1 MSNKEL
7 NKKILENV
15 KIKIAISNFD
25 KEEKPM
31 SKQKILKMVA
41 MFAIVIGLTASVT
54 YAGSVIYEK
63 IFKEPEKIENYI
75 DELKVNEEELSKII
89 SEEEAINKAV
99 EQLKRYKID
108 LNTNDIENIELQ
120 KDLNYDTITYVIST
134 KNKDNFFVDANSG
147 DLRSFDIDDGLSL
160 EEVEKCTSS
169 REDILEQAKI
179 KMKEYG
185 YGDEYKISY
194 VNCNNS
200 DDEEKAYMWYITFAK
215 EYDGIFNEYQS
226 VTMTIIPKI
235 NKVTQLSI
243 ENEPFDN
250 NPIEIS
256 EEEAIKIAKEKDKVI
271 NTENYIQS
279 DIESKLAIV
288 RVNPEVY
295 LKENN
300 LENGNETITLEDG
313 STYSYNTYKMNGR
326 VRKAY
331 AISISYENRPFD
343 IPRTYY
349 VDCTTG
355 EVIGGVNIFDLY
367 TDAETLTHLFEEN
380 S

>member
-25 KEEKPM
+25 EEEKPM

-147 DLRSFDIDDGLSL
+147 DLRIFYIDDGLSL

-243 ENEPFDN
+243 ENETFDN

-300 LENGNETITLEDG
+300 LKNGNETITLEDG

>member
-1 MSNKEL
+1 MNKEEL
-7 NKKILENV
+7 NKKIQDKL
-15 KIKIAISNFD
+15 KMKIAISNF
-25 KEEKPM
+25 EKGENLM

-41 MFAIVIGLTASVT
+41 TFAIVIGLTASVT

-89 SEEEAINKAV
+89 SEEEAVNRAV

-108 LNTNDIENIELQ
+108 LNTSDIKNVELQ
-120 KDLNYDTITYVIST
+120 KNPNYDTITYVIST

-147 DLRSFDIDDGLSL
+147 DLRIFYIDDGLSL

-235 NKVTQLSI
+235 NKVTR
-243 ENEPFDN
+243 
-250 NPIEIS
+250 
-256 EEEAIKIAKEKDKVI
+256 VI
-271 NTENYIQS
+271 Y
-279 DIESKLAIV
+279 
-288 RVNPEVY
+288 
-295 LKENN
+295 
-300 LENGNETITLEDG
+300 
-313 STYSYNTYKMNGR
+313 
-326 VRKAY
+326 
-331 AISISYENRPFD
+331 
-343 IPRTYY
+343 
-349 VDCTTG
+349 
-355 EVIGGVNIFDLY
+355 
-367 TDAETLTHLFEEN
+367 
-380 S
+380 

>member
-1 MSNKEL
+1 MNNEEL
-7 NKKILENV
+7 NKKILEKV
-15 KIKIAISNFD
+15 KLKVAISNFE

-31 SKQKILKMVA
+31 SKQKVLKMVA
-41 MFAIVIGLTASVT
+41 TFVIAIGLAASVT

-75 DELKVNEEELSKII
+75 DELKVTKEDLENVISK
-89 SEEEAINKAV
+89 EEAVNKAV

-120 KDLNYDTITYVIST
+120 KDPNYDAITYVISM
-134 KNKDNFFVDANSG
+134 KSKDNFFVDANSG
-147 DLRSFDIDDGLSL
+147 DLKNFYIDDGLSL

-179 KMKEYG
+179 KMREYG

-194 VNCNNS
+194 VNCNNG
-200 DDEEKAYMWYITFAK
+200 DDENKAYMWYITFAK

-226 VTMTIIPKI
+226 VNMTIIPKI

-243 ENEPFDN
+243 ENEPFDD

-256 EEEAIKIAKEKDKVI
+256 EEQAIEIAKEKDKII
-271 NTENYIQS
+271 NTENHIQKN
-279 DIESKLAIV
+279 IESNLAIV
-288 RVNPEVY
+288 RVNPQVY
-295 LKENN
+295 LKENG
-300 LENGNETITLEDG
+300 LENGNETTTLEDG
-313 STYSYNTYKMNGR
+313 TKYSYSTYKMNGR

-331 AISISYENRPFD
+331 TISIFYEDRTFG

-355 EVIGGVNIFDLY
+355 EVIGGDDIFDLHFGA
-367 TDAETLTHLFEEN
+367 DEE
-380 S
+380 